1 MCTGCICQLSQ
12 HVTLVIKMLDLK
24 FLSISSDNLTD
35 VKLSLATK
43 NIVFQSEYLL
53 SFCKRI
59 CSSPGDAWWLLYN
72 LVLPKTEAIESSLYK
87 QRFMKW
93 QIFAW
98 DNCWPQRNIFRSPG
112 LLSVAIWVTQR
123 LAGNKSCS
131 KFASRRNLESGISSQ
146 LDSMWN
152 LNPKIINFN
161 IARIQKEKETL
172 ALKDLERSVSGSLCR
187 FLSFLA
193 QPLL

>member
-1 MCTGCICQLSQ
+1 
-12 HVTLVIKMLDLK
+12 MLDLK
-24 FLSISSDNLTD
+24 FLSVSSDSLTD
-35 VKLSLATK
+35 LNLSLATK
-43 NIVFQSEYLL
+43 NIPFPSEHLL
-53 SFCKRI
+53 SFYKRI
-59 CSSPGDAWWLLYN
+59 CSSPGDGWWLLYN
-72 LVLPKTEAIESSLYK
+72 LVLPKREAIESSLYK

-98 DNCWPQRNIFRSPG
+98 DNCWPPRNIFRSPG
-112 LLSVAIWVTQR
+112 LLSVAIRVTQR

-131 KFASRRNLESGISSQ
+131 NFAFRGNLESGTYSQ

-152 LNPKIINFN
+152 LNPKIINFH
-161 IARIQKEKETL
+161 IVRIQKEKETL
-172 ALKDLERSVSGSLCR
+172 ALKDLERSGFGSLCR

>member
-1 MCTGCICQLSQ
+1 M
-12 HVTLVIKMLDLK
+12 
-24 FLSISSDNLTD
+24 
-35 VKLSLATK
+35 ATK

-53 SFCKRI
+53 SFSKRI

-72 LVLPKTEAIESSLYK
+72 LVLPKREAIESSLYK

-112 LLSVAIWVTQR
+112 LLSVAIWVTQG
-123 LAGNKSCS
+123 LVQNKSCS
-131 KFASRRNLESGISSQ
+131 NFALRRNSESGTSSQ

-161 IARIQKEKETL
+161 IVRIQKEKETL
-172 ALKDLERSVSGSLCR
+172 ALKGLERSALGSLCR
-187 FLSFLA
+187 FPSSLA